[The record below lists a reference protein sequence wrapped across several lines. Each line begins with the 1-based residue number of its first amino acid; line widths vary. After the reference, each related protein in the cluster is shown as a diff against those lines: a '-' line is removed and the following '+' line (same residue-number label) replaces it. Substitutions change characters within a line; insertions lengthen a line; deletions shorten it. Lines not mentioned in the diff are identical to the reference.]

1 MDFSNLRYKM
11 PLSET
16 IRGPHLSPLYFSEKE
31 GHKKRQYH
39 GYSTSPSFENEYQS
53 ISKENNV
60 KKDKSIINLT
70 SEELKKEYSEKT
82 EYLKSGLRH
91 ISLISFLLILDTF
104 LELKYLGPSETNVAI
119 LIMCCVNASL
129 CFMILF
135 NIKGKALI
143 DSYGYISFY
152 CLSIVEPILFISLFI
167 CKLINFF
174 VVFNRLNTKDSC
186 KNKYKCPGYF
196 IYLLI
201 LICNIIIF
209 LGFLLCCKFSIT
221 MFCDGFNVLF
231 LKKKTLFQKQIEMD
245 LKDKKV
251 QDRKIEFTDDK
262 DESINNSLSQLNS
275 KTE

>member
-1 MDFSNLRYKM
+1 M
-11 PLSET
+11 PISET
-16 IRGPHLSPLYFSEKE
+16 IRGPNLSPLYYSEKD
-31 GHKKRQYH
+31 GTKKRQYH

-53 ISKENNV
+53 ISKENKD

-70 SEELKKEYSEKT
+70 SEDLKKEYSEKN

-119 LIMCCVNASL
+119 LIMCCMNASL

-152 CLSIVEPILFISLFI
+152 FLSMVEPILFISIFFF
-167 CKLINFF
+167 KLTNFF
-174 VVFNRLNTKDSC
+174 VVFNRLNVKDSC

-196 IYLLI
+196 VYLLI
-201 LICNIIIF
+201 LFCNIIIF
-209 LGFLLCCKFSIT
+209 LGFLLCCKFSII

-231 LKKKTLFQKQIEMD
+231 LKKKTLFQKQIEINM
-245 LKDKKV
+245 KEKKV

-262 DESINNSLSQLNS
+262 DESINNSLSHLNS

>member
-1 MDFSNLRYKM
+1 MDFSNLKYKM

-16 IRGPHLSPLYFSEKE
+16 IRGPHLSPLYFSEKD

-39 GYSTSPSFENEYQS
+39 GYSTSPTFENEYQS
-53 ISKENNV
+53 ISKENID
-60 KKDKSIINLT
+60 KRDKSIINLT
-70 SEELKKEYSEKT
+70 SEDLKKEYSEKT

-91 ISLISFLLILDTF
+91 ISLISFLLIFDTM

-119 LIMCCVNASL
+119 LILCCVSASL

-152 CLSIVEPILFISLFI
+152 CLSMVEPILFISLFI
-167 CKLINFF
+167 FKLTNFF
-174 VVFNRLNTKDSC
+174 IVFNRLNAKDSC

-201 LICNIIIF
+201 LSCNIIIF
-209 LGFLLCCKFSIT
+209 LGFLFLCKFSIT
-221 MFCDGFNVLF
+221 MFCDGFSVLF
-231 LKKKTLFQKQIEMD
+231 LKKKTLFQKQIEID
-245 LKDKKV
+245 LKRKIV